1 MKRPS
6 PVQMFF
12 AHQWPMRLWFSAWT
26 LGVAALAIA
35 ATNPC
40 LATFADW
47 RSILSFA
54 VVAAISPIFGYFLGL
69 LAGSMILP
77 PMYALRER
85 LNGGPFKTG
94 DRVQILIGPH
104 KGEITQVISPW
115 QGRSYRVKL
124 DSESEKT
131 FKDIFG
137 ADQLSMESKVEPGDA
152 PNHHSPSAQ
161 GPGVAEVRYRK

>member
-1 MKRPS
+1 
-6 PVQMFF
+6 
-12 AHQWPMRLWFSAWT
+12 MRLWFSAWT
-26 LGVAALAIA
+26 LGVAAVAVA
-35 ATNPC
+35 ATEPS

-54 VVAAISPIFGYFLGL
+54 LVVVISPLFGFFLGL
-69 LAGSMILP
+69 LAGSVILP
-77 PMYALRER
+77 PMYAIRER

-104 KGEITQVISPW
+104 KGEITHVISPW

-137 ADQLSMESKVEPGDA
+137 ADQLIKESLAEHGDA
-152 PNHHSPSAQ
+152 PNPQSPSAQ
-161 GPGVAEVRYRK
+161 GTGGL